1 MASIMGL
8 PIQDYRYY
16 TTSYALHQ
24 LYIDWSQLFKK
35 LVNYI
40 ANSLGDNY
48 YLSLGSFPSSQSQ
61 ENAYQREERNTI
73 IQEWLGELD

>member
-8 PIQDYRYY
+8 PIQDYRCYA
-16 TTSYALHQ
+16 TSYALHQ
-24 LYIDWSQLFKK
+24 RYIERSQLFEK

-40 ANSLGDNY
+40 ANSLVDNY

-61 ENAYQREERNTI
+61 ENTYQREERNTI
-73 IQEWLGELD
+73 I